1 MRMDKQEKKNITIP
15 LFIVFMILVLGLAI
29 PILVNLLKIQVF
41 NGEEWRERADEK
53 TMAWRDVKAQRGT
66 IFSSDGKI
74 LATTVPV
81 YDIYI
86 DWGKEEVVKKVNG
99 KEKKTKVSIIDEQLY
114 KRFLPAL
121 CDSLARLFPER
132 TFEEYYTYISKNH
145 NKGNRYCL
153 LRKHVSHKQMKRM
166 QAFPILM
173 ADTTGKKIKGD
184 FEPKFC
190 RGVIPEQ
197 RDDRIYPYNGMA
209 RHTIGFIT
217 KDTAGR
223 DTYNGLDGFYDVQ
236 LRGQQGKRLE
246 RKILHENGKT
256 IWQAVESS
264 DQKRTVDGHDIV
276 STIDARLQELA
287 QSSLKKCLEENDAD
301 DGCVVLMEVNTGYV
315 RAISNL
321 TRIDTLGNY
330 REIKNIACTD
340 LYDPGSTFKTV
351 TAMVLLEN
359 GKVDTA
365 DVVPTGIKVYSE
377 EPTTSNPRPQR
388 DTIKDSH
395 NDGTTGTMSMKH
407 SFEVSS
413 NVGTSYPVWMN
424 YRRNP
429 KDFRKKVS
437 QVLPFQKLGLDL
449 ATHEPNPQ
457 VVEDMSVKDLLRF
470 SFGYSASFTAL
481 QILTF
486 YNAIANDGKMVKPL
500 FCSEIRDGSKTVKTF
515 EPLVIKEKIC
525 SEKTLGLLHDLL
537 VGVVENG
544 SAQRRLSKTPYGI
557 AGKTGTSQ
565 INYTRRNR
573 ESMKYRA
580 SFAGYFPAD
589 NPQYSCIVVI
599 TNPKKNRVYG
609 GELAAPVFKDLADR
623 VCGTILN
630 MDIKIPENGN
640 TSVPF
645 VKKGNARDIR
655 KGMQYLG
662 INSIRF
668 DTSYVWVDAEQD
680 SNGTPIYSN
689 YVMPK
694 DVVPNCKGMTIKDAL
709 FMLEKMGFQVS
720 FEGRGKVAS
729 QSLQQNTP
737 YRRGARMHLVLS
749 PTQQALPEYQYPQ
762 PVKNETDKKTGNR

>member
-1 MRMDKQEKKNITIP
+1 MKMDNQEKKNIAIP
-15 LFIVFMILVLGLAI
+15 LFMVFAILVLGIVI
-29 PILVNLLKIQVF
+29 PVIVNLLKIQLV
-41 NGEEWRERADEK
+41 NGDEWRERADAK

-86 DWGKEEVVKKVNG
+86 DWGKEAVVKKVNG
-99 KEKKTKVSIIDEQLY
+99 KEKKTMVPIIDEHLY

-121 CDSLARLFPER
+121 CDSLSRIFPEN
-132 TFEEYYTYISKNH
+132 TFEYYYTYISKNH
-145 NKGNRYCL
+145 DRGNRYCL
-153 LRKHVSHKQMKRM
+153 LHKNVSHKQKKRL

-173 ADTTGKKIKGD
+173 ADTTGKKIGAD
-184 FEPKFC
+184 FEPKFS
-190 RGVIPEQ
+190 RGVIVEQ
-197 RDDRIYPYNGMA
+197 RDDRVYPYNGMA

-217 KDTAGR
+217 KNDTGK
-223 DTYNGLDGFYDVQ
+223 DCYNGLDGFYDLQ

-246 RKILHENGKT
+246 RKIFHENGKT

-264 DQKRTVDGHDIV
+264 DQKRTVDGNDIV

-287 QSSLKKCLEENDAD
+287 QSSLRKCLEENDAD
-301 DGCVVLMEVNTGYV
+301 DGCVVLMEVSTGYV

-321 TRIDTLGNY
+321 SRIDTLGNY

-377 EPTTSNPRPQR
+377 DPSPQNPRPQR

-395 NDGTTGTMSMKH
+395 NDGTSATTTMKH

-413 NVGTSYPVWMN
+413 NVGTSYPVWCN

-429 KDFRKKVS
+429 KEFRKKVS
-437 QVLPFQKLGLDL
+437 GVIPFQKLGIDL

-500 FCSEIRDGSKTVKTF
+500 FCSEIRDGLKKVKSF
-515 EPLVIKEKIC
+515 EPVVIKEKIC
-525 SEKTLGLLHDLL
+525 SEKTLDVLHDLL

-630 MDIKIPENGN
+630 MDIRIPENGN
-640 TSVPF
+640 NSVPF

-655 KGMQYLG
+655 KALQYLG
-662 INSIRF
+662 INGMMF

-680 SNGTPIYSN
+680 SNGVPVYSN
-689 YVMPK
+689 YRMPK

-709 FMLEKMGFQVS
+709 YMLEKMGFKVS

-737 YRRGARMHLVLS
+737 YRRGAKIHLELK
-749 PTQQALPEYQYPQ
+749 PEQQALPEYQYPQ
-762 PVKNETDKKTGNR
+762 PVVKETDTKNGKK

>member
-1 MRMDKQEKKNITIP
+1 MEKQDKINRTKS
-15 LFIVFMILVLGLAI
+15 LWIVFIILILAFVI
-29 PILVNLLKIQVF
+29 PIIVKLINIQFVH
-41 NGEEWRERADEK
+41 GDEWRERADKK
-53 TMAWRDVKAQRGT
+53 TLAWRDVKAQRGT
-66 IFSSDGKI
+66 IYSNDGKI
-74 LATTVPV
+74 LATTVPI

-86 DWGKEEVVKKVNG
+86 DWGKEDVVKKVRG
-99 KEKKTKVSIIDEQLY
+99 HEQKSKEPIISDQLY
-114 KRFLPAL
+114 NRYLSVL
-121 CDSLARLFPER
+121 CDSLSRMFHDK
-132 TFEEYYTYISKNH
+132 TYEEFFTSISKNH
-145 NKGNRYCL
+145 NLRNRYSL
-153 LRKHVSHKQMKRM
+153 LCRNVSHSQMKRM

-173 ADTTGKKIKGD
+173 VDTIGKKVKDD

-190 RGVIPEQ
+190 RGVIVEA
-197 RDDRIYPYNGMA
+197 RDNRVYPYNGMA
-209 RHTIGFIT
+209 RHTIGFLT
-217 KDTAGR
+217 KGADGK
-223 DTYNGLDGFYDVQ
+223 DSYNGLDGFYDNY

-246 RKILHENGKT
+246 QKITRKGSKT
-256 IWQAVESS
+256 IWRPVETS
-264 DQKRTVDGHDIV
+264 DQKRTIDGQDIV

-301 DGCVVLMEVNTGYV
+301 DGCVVLMEVSTGYV

-377 EPTTSNPRPQR
+377 EPTANNPRPAR

-395 NDGTTGTMSMKH
+395 NDGTSGTMSMKH

-424 YRRNP
+424 YR
-429 KDFRKKVS
+429 KDANSFRKKVS

-457 VVEDMSVKDLLRF
+457 VVENMSSKDLLRF

-481 QILTF
+481 QMLTF
-486 YNAIANDGKMVKPL
+486 YNAIANGGKMVKPL
-500 FCSEIRDGSKTVKTF
+500 FCSEIREGSKVVKTF
-515 EPLVIKEKIC
+515 EPLVIKDKIC
-525 SEKTLGLLHDLL
+525 SEKTLAILHDLL

-544 SAQRRLSKTPYGI
+544 SAKRRLSNTPYGI

-565 INYTRRNR
+565 INYTKKRR

-630 MDIKIPENGN
+630 MDIKIPESGN

-645 VKKGNARDIR
+645 VKKGNARDIS

-662 INSIRF
+662 VKNVKF

-680 SNGTPIYSN
+680 STGKPIYTN
-689 YVMPK
+689 YKMPK

-709 FMLEKMGFQVS
+709 YMLEKMGFKVS

-737 YRRGARMHLVLS
+737 FQRGARIHLVLS
-749 PTQQALPEYQYPQ
+749 PTQQALPEHQYPQ
-762 PVKNETDKKTGNR
+762 PTNNQTNTKTEKK